1 MTAQL
6 KCERQSQQI
15 NSKKDQMTLYYY
27 IILTLLAVLSYMM
40 IVDRNIITYIELIF
54 QFAVVQ
60 LKRAWFIVKFHPANP
75 ITRWI
80 FERRI
85 ERMTRQL
92 EKDLKINTK
101 DLTDPN

>member
-1 MTAQL
+1 
-6 KCERQSQQI
+6 
-15 NSKKDQMTLYYY
+15 MTLYYY

-85 ERMTRQL
+85 ERMTREL
-92 EKDLKINTK
+92 EEDLKMDTK
-101 DLTDPN
+101 HLTDDE

>member
-1 MTAQL
+1 MT
-6 KCERQSQQI
+6 
-15 NSKKDQMTLYYY
+15 YYY
-27 IILTLLAVLSYMM
+27 LIFAVFAIIAYMM
-40 IVDRNIITYIELIF
+40 VVDRNVVTFIDLMF
-54 QFAVVQ
+54 RFAGVQ

>member
-1 MTAQL
+1 
-6 KCERQSQQI
+6 
-15 NSKKDQMTLYYY
+15 MTLYYY
-27 IILTLLAVLSYMM
+27 IILTIVAVVSYMM
-40 IVDRNIITYIELIF
+40 VVDKNIITYIELIF

-85 ERMTRQL
+85 ERMTREL
-92 EKDLKINTK
+92 EEELKIVRK
-101 DLTDPN
+101 HLTDDE

>member
-1 MTAQL
+1 
-6 KCERQSQQI
+6 
-15 NSKKDQMTLYYY
+15 MTLYYY